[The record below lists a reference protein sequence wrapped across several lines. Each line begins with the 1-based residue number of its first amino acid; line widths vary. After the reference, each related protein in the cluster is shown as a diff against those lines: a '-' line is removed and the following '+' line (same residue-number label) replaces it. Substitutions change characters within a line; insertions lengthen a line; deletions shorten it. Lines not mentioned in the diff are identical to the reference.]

1 MSGSRAVSRRGAAIV
16 TGGSHGIGRAIG
28 GQLRADGYRVVLAD
42 IVPPESLAE
51 GMEFRQL
58 DVGDPAA
65 WERIIRVN
73 QTGALNGMR
82 SVIPHL
88 IRRGAGS
95 VVNIS
100 SIYGAVGTVFD
111 PAYHASKAALR
122 QMSKHAA
129 VAYGRYGVR
138 VNAVLPGLIDTR
150 LTRGHTGDQNAGVIA
165 QTPMRRSGEPR
176 EVAAAVSFLC
186 SEQASFI
193 TGIDLPVDG
202 GFLAQ

>member
-1 MSGSRAVSRRGAAIV
+1 MLVNNA
-16 TGGSHGIGRAIG
+16 GIGIEAG
-28 GQLRADGYRVVLAD
+28 L
-42 IVPPESLAE
+42 
-51 GMEFRQL
+51 L
-58 DVGDPAA
+58 DTTLEQ